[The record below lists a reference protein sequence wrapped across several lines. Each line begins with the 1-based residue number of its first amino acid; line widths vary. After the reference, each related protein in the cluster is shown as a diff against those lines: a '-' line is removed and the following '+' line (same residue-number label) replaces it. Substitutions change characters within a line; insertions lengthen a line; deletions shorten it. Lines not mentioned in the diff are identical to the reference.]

1 MNYFLAQI
9 GNKFPWTLNQTAPQ
23 FVAFNNGLNCVMEPL
38 LLEAR
43 CEISDIPLTS
53 DTLIEEKYQKEENK
67 KMTFFSFVL
76 LLMYYAQRILILIL
90 LAVLC
95 DRIDTK
101 ASITSYRRAS
111 NISRLDLHQAPVY
124 CSNRIPIQA
133 IAVQ

>member
-1 MNYFLAQI
+1 MDSESNGSQI
-9 GNKFPWTLNQTAPQ
+9 CRFH
-23 FVAFNNGLNCVMEPL
+23 NGLNCVMEPL

-43 CEISDIPLTS
+43 CEIFDIPLIS
-53 DTLIEEKYQKEENK
+53 DTLIVEKYQKEENK

-95 DRIDTK
+95 DQIDTK

-111 NISRLDLHQAPVY
+111 NTSSLDLHQAPVY
-124 CSNRIPIQA
+124 CSNRIPIKA

>member
-1 MNYFLAQI
+1 
-9 GNKFPWTLNQTAPQ
+9 
-23 FVAFNNGLNCVMEPL
+23 MEPL

-43 CEISDIPLTS
+43 CEISDTPLTS
-53 DTLIEEKYQKEENK
+53 DTLIVEKYQKEEENK
-67 KMTFFSFVL
+67 AMTFFSFAL

-90 LAVLC
+90 FAVLC
-95 DRIDTK
+95 DQIDTK